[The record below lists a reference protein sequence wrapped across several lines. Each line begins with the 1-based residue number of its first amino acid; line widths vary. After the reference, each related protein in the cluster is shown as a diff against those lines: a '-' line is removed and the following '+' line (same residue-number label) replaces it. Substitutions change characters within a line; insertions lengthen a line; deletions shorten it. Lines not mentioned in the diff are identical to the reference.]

1 MEVRVGVLRLPAGTG
16 SVGWGCGALRRAQ
29 ETLRRIEGRKYC
41 VGSSWRP
48 ENRHSTFPL
57 RVDGLCKGLIGGACA
72 VGVLAVSFC
81 PALEFAA
88 LAPVEVG

>member
-16 SVGWGCGALRRAQ
+16 SVGWGCGVPRRAQ
-29 ETLRRIEGRKYC
+29 GTLRRIESGMYC